1 MTVFLCL
8 FFSVVAFL
16 FMCAPLCSQH
26 VTGEVLQQIGP
37 IILLVSTCGIL
48 GFLSS
53 AIIPIPA
60 LRAFV
65 LQFAIILT
73 VVTAA
78 LLLLFPAVVSLDL
91 RRRRSHRLDFFCCFK
106 VAHRQSPPPQPHNP
120 LNNHVKLNNDQVPA
134 EKNMRKNNRCSSN
147 NFSKKCFAHSVLDQ
161 EQMSQRKTD
170 CTCFKT
176 GTDDETDETDVEE
189 QGGLES
195 QSLHRRTSLPEPK
208 TLNYLI
214 SRVQSKLLQKKPVK
228 VFVIL
233 LFVLLFAVCLSGI
246 PKVRDGLELTDIVPR
261 GTIEHKF
268 LDVQRKYFSFYH
280 MFAVTEGNFEYPTNQ
295 KLLYEYH
302 HSFTRIGKII
312 KNDDGGLPDFWL
324 PTFRDWLANLQLSY
338 ERDAAAGLISQEG
351 WLKNASD
358 EGILAFKLL
367 VQTGRNDYPID
378 KSLVS
383 RDTAPNDGRKSET
396 DLGLNSRTGEQ
407 SQTGR
412 LGGHHKCQSLLHIPD
427 GVGVERCTGLLCLTG
442 QLAA

>member
-1 MTVFLCL
+1 MILYSSFCL
-8 FFSVVAFL
+8 
-16 FMCAPLCSQH
+16 QH

-37 IILLVSTCGIL
+37 MILLVSSCGIL

-65 LQFAIILT
+65 LQFAIILA
-73 VVTAA
+73 VVTAV
-78 LLLLFPAVVSLDL
+78 LLLLLPAVLSLDL
-91 RRRRSHRLDFFCCFK
+91 RRRRSQRMDFFCCFTI
-106 VAHRQSPPPQPHNP
+106 QSHSQSSPHVPQPPHSSRLSSSSVCSS

-134 EKNMRKNNRCSSN
+134 EKNIRQSSRN
-147 NFSKKCFAHSVLDQ
+147 SGGNTSKKCFAHSVIDQ
-161 EQMSQRKTD
+161 EQMSHRKTD
-170 CTCFKT
+170 CTCFKFKS
-176 GTDDETDETDVEE
+176 GTDEDTDETDCEE
-189 QGGLES
+189 QTGSGLER
-195 QSLHRRTSLPEPK
+195 QSLQRISGNSSSPK
-208 TLNYLI
+208 YQLTLNYLI
-214 SRVQSKLLQKKPVK
+214 SKVYCKLLQKKPVK
-228 VFVIL
+228 VVVIL
-233 LFVLLFAVCLSGI
+233 MFMMLFAVCLTGI

-261 GTIEHKF
+261 GTVEHKF

-324 PTFRDWLANLQLSY
+324 STFRDWLLNLQAAY
-338 ERDAAAGLISQEG
+338 ERDAASGLISPEG
-351 WLKNASD
+351 WHRNASD

-383 RDTAPNDGRKSET
+383 RDTAS
-396 DLGLNSRTGEQ
+396 
-407 SQTGR
+407 
-412 LGGHHKCQSLLHIPD
+412 SLMHT
-427 GVGVERCTGLLCLTG
+427 E
-442 QLAA
+442 